1 MANNDEVDRSLDEF
15 IEYAEERLGG
25 RLTEWQRAMLTD
37 VYNRYGDVEVHVYVD
52 KADREYDKVDDELS
66 DLVDEFLSSPA
77 KGRPVVLDLGDLTDE
92 ARKDLTDKVRTAIGE
107 AGYPV
112 EDEYTGHMDDLTYI
126 DAGVRDVA
134 RQLVDCID
142 EDTVGALDDHTL
154 GRLVDLVNEE
164 WSSRGNLTPKD
175 TEQLNSPQQGKAGE
189 ADATTRAYAGQ
200 QGAYLGALLANG
212 FTRDEAMSMVMFE
225 LNADLVRDIH
235 GLN

>member
-1 MANNDEVDRSLDEF
+1 MANNDEVDRGLDEF
-15 IEYAEERLGG
+15 IEYAEEVMGYA
-25 RLTEWQRAMLTD
+25 LTEWQRAIMANI
-37 VYNRYGDVEVHVYVD
+37 YNRYGDLEVHAYVD

-77 KGRPVVLDLGDLTDE
+77 KGRPVALDRGN
-92 ARKDLTDKVRTAIGE
+92 LTDKVRAAIGE
-107 AGYPV
+107 AGYSVDSPTSLSM
-112 EDEYTGHMDDLTYI
+112 DEYMKDM
-126 DAGVRDVA
+126 A
-134 RQLVDCID
+134 RQLTEAVDAD
-142 EDTVGALDDHTL
+142 VVKDLDDGVL

-175 TEQLNSPQQGKAGE
+175 TEQLNAPQHGKAGE
-189 ADATTRAYAGQ
+189 ADAITRAYAGSH
-200 QGAYLGALLANG
+200 GAYLGALLDNG

>member
-1 MANNDEVDRSLDEF
+1 MANNDEFDRSLDEF
-15 IEYAEERLGG
+15 IEYAEEVMGG
-25 RLTEWQRAMLTD
+25 RLTEWQRDIMANI
-37 VYNRYGDVEVHVYVD
+37 YNRYGDLEVHAYVD

-77 KGRPVVLDLGDLTDE
+77 KGRPVALDLGDLTD
-92 ARKDLTDKVRTAIGE
+92 KVRSAIGE
-107 AGYPV
+107 DGYPV

-142 EDTVGALDDHTL
+142 EDTVGALDDHVL

-164 WSSRGNLTPKD
+164 WSSRGHLTPKD
-175 TEQLNSPQQGKAGE
+175 TEQLNAPQHGKGGE
-189 ADATTRAYAGQ
+189 ADAITRAYAGSH
-200 QGAYLGALLANG
+200 GAYLGALLGNG
-212 FTRDEAMSMVMFE
+212 FTRDEAISMVMFE